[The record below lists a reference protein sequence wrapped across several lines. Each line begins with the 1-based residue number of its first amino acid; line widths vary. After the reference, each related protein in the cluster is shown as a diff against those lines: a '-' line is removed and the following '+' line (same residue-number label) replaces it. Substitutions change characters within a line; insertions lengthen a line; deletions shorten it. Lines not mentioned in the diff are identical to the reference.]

1 MGSDFLQRVGK
12 TLKRSWDQGRVAMA
26 THDLTTREL
35 VSNGRGVAADIVR
48 GATLSQGEHLT
59 VRLEGDVL
67 VARRC
72 LTVVARNDKPSP
84 AVVKILNQYCNI
96 RPATVSEVH
105 DMAGMVEIT
114 ITC

>member
-12 TLKRSWDQGRVAMA
+12 TLKRSWDHGRMTMSAP
-26 THDLTTREL
+26 DLTTREL
-35 VSNGRGVAADIVR
+35 VSGGRGVAADIVR
-48 GATLSQGEHLT
+48 GASVAPGDQLT
-59 VRLEGDVL
+59 VQLESGSL

-72 LTVVARNDKPSP
+72 LTVVARNDNPSP
-84 AVVKILNQYCNI
+84 AVVEVLTQYCNI
-96 RPATVSEVH
+96 RPATVSQVH

>member
-1 MGSDFLQRVGK
+1 MGADFVQRVDK
-12 TLKRSWDQGRVAMA
+12 TLKRSWDKGRAA
-26 THDLTTREL
+26 IAAPDLTTREL
-35 VSNGRGVAADIVR
+35 VSGGRSVAADIVR

-59 VRLEGDVL
+59 VQLEGGAL

-72 LTVVARNDKPSP
+72 LTVVARNDNPSS
-84 AVVKILNQYCNI
+84 AVVGVLNQYCNI
-96 RPATVSEVH
+96 RPGTVSQVH